1 MTPAE
6 WRPYASSVRAKH
18 WYELFLSN
26 ANDERRN
33 LTWNGVFKDM
43 DNTINFYSSMDEVVA
58 NGNDEVDDVLT
69 RDFAWYNQEL
79 AKGSFLVSLN
89 PQAGWKFSGHYVKEV
104 LEGVQN
110 GEQLYSY
117 RKYTPEE
124 AATIAGGVVG
134 GDGLELVSEPEFQ
147 YV

>member
-1 MTPAE
+1 MNGILEESPSTAE
-6 WRPYASSVRAKH
+6 WRPYASSVRATH

-26 ANDERRN
+26 PNDERRN
-33 LTWNGVFKDM
+33 LTWKGVFKDV

-79 AKGSFLVSLN
+79 AKGSHLVSLN

-117 RKYTPEE
+117 RKYDPKYNLVPKSKRRKM
-124 AATIAGGVVG
+124 GGG
-134 GDGLELVSEPEFQ
+134 EP
-147 YV
+147 